1 MTPLHSCTQLEG
13 AYGME
18 TMIMLIWKLKHTIW
32 SCTSLIFAHCLCM
45 QELNDWNILIY
56 LAYFYTACLCSSS
69 GVFDVTGYDDDFNKF
84 AIMFRLK
91 YLHRML
97 EWYKSIKSF
106 SMESSRKKW
115 DLTYCIFITRVPAK
129 INDNKLIEFE
139 WKCLSLDII
148 TLHMLPPFTFI

>member
-32 SCTSLIFAHCLCM
+32 SCTSLIFAHCSCM

-56 LAYFYTACLCSSS
+56 LAYFYTACLCCSS

-91 YLHRML
+91 YLHRRC
-97 EWYKSIKSF
+97 WNSIKALSHF
-106 SMESSRKKW
+106 QWNQAERNEIWHIAFLLPEYQQKSM
-115 DLTYCIFITRVPAK
+115 IT
-129 INDNKLIEFE
+129 NWLN
-139 WKCLSLDII
+139 LSGNVYLWI
-148 TLHMLPPFTFI
+148 L